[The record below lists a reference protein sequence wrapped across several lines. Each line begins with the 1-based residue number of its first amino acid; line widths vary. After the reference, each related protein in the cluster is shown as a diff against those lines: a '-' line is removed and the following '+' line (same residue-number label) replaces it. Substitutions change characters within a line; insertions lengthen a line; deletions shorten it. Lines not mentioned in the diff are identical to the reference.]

1 MNIEDTK
8 FVSLI
13 RDGTQDARTGGG
25 AGVVCHGGNEVWVCL
40 GGVHA
45 LPLHL
50 SRRDHVVGKF
60 NLDSIRHGLLFKEAA
75 LTRPTSRPPPKTR
88 PDTCEMATL
97 MQSILF
103 SNSPAVCVP
112 GDAVVDRQLPGDKG
126 GRSRSSLAERI
137 GSGSRRRRRRS
148 SRRWRRG

>member
-1 MNIEDTK
+1 M
-8 FVSLI
+8 
-13 RDGTQDARTGGG
+13 
-25 AGVVCHGGNEVWVCL
+25 CHGGNEVWVCL

-50 SRRDHVVGKF
+50 SRRDRVVGKF
-60 NLDSIRHGLLFKEAA
+60 NLDSIRHGLLFREAA

-112 GDAVVDRQLPGDKG
+112 GDAVVDRHLPRGGKG
-126 GRSRSSLAERI
+126 GNPARHELNTLAVLVVRGDEVRSKVVSASRSSQPI
-137 GSGSRRRRRRS
+137 
-148 SRRWRRG
+148 